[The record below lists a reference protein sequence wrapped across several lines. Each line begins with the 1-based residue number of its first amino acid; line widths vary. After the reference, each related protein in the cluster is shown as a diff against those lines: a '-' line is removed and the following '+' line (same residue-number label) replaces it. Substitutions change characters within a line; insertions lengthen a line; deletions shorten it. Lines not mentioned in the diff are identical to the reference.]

1 MKGKLQLI
9 GVLLLVVGV
18 AIGFRN
24 LFPVTVELP
33 PPPPRIITV
42 YDTVPEIDTMWVDRV
57 VERVVKDTVNLTEY
71 VTITVPEII
80 EVCPTIS
87 GVTALDVGP
96 IVGDSTMIAGFDL
109 KNTDNVL
116 TMERWT
122 RRYWTPGPLQALAFT
137 PEGVDVSF
145 GVYVPPVKPC
155 GFWCKTGH
163 YLTGASVG
171 FGACLIAK

>member
-1 MKGKLQLI
+1 MNKLKYL
-9 GVLLLVVGV
+9 GVALLV
-18 AIGFRN
+18 IGACVMTRN
-24 LFPVTVELP
+24 LFPRTVVTP
-33 PPPPRIITV
+33 PPPPRIVTM
-42 YDTVPEIDTMWVDRV
+42 YDTTTVLDTTWVDKVREV
-57 VERVVKDTVNLTEY
+57 VVRDTVNLTEV
-71 VTITVPEII
+71 VTITVRDTV
-80 EVCPTIS
+80 EVCPTLS

-96 IVGDSTMIAGFDL
+96 AVGDSTMIAGFDL
-109 KNTDNVL
+109 TNTGTVL